1 MITSRLLVVSNLTP
15 KVYHHE
21 QNGKKNKSSKQ
32 TGRITDVPNPAMNE
46 NRLVEFDSK
55 LENLSNINFGP
66 VRNMDVSNDMSSLGT
81 LGQNKLDLKH
91 EIPRDDYILQPTGV
105 YENFDW
111 LFGDVIDGEHVRQ
124 NIAKFKDDINSSIFS
139 KPTVLYSEDD
149 SKYISST
156 TYNSLISLF
165 SESLNTM
172 NCPLNDMELYF
183 KTYWVKFNMIYPIVH
198 YHTTDVN
205 TMNLYLLA
213 SILSIGMAMS
223 RNQDAYN
230 ISIGLRNQLRT
241 FLYKEITETVQA
253 DLSLT
258 QALLLDH
265 FYSKMLGDCKHSRIS
280 QLFHGTAIG
289 FLRISGYF
297 DEEYSPD
304 FKLDFLMTPL
314 ELDKQWRKW
323 VYFETRKR
331 ISYFGFILDSQ
342 HSSLFRHTQ
351 LLSIFE
357 IQMDLPSSDALW
369 EADSACTFMSRF
381 KIQPR
386 GLLTRSRPC
395 WEIDTLR
402 LKGFNKKMEKSDAIS
417 DGYHGPSM
425 TIVRREGEW
434 PGFLWSLRRLMQPY
448 KEHQKEYSLECFS
461 QFSRLILLHGL
472 MSVSWDLNWR
482 GLFDLGFVSKKKLAE
497 LSDRLVI
504 SLFNWRGYYDTHIAM
519 TNTAG
524 TTKNYTNMNND
535 NEYAHFN
542 NYNNSILFWSNMTMY
557 YLSNITLHVDLA
569 LVLSFSNDYI
579 CSESTEAFEIYVK
592 KLTTHDKYENKRERI
607 EKWAESIDGRM
618 AQKES
623 AKLLK
628 LMLNDEDLV
637 EDIPHAPWSVY
648 VPSLIIWC
656 FEKYLMPSVSDLK
669 GDSDQRN
676 KSRFFNASE
685 KSFST
690 SKENA
695 LRYLTALSEYNLKE
709 EATYDSNEEFSY
721 WERQQ
726 CVCDVRFL
734 SRHLMEKFM
743 WANVKAL
750 RDNLDR
756 LLQKINQ

>member
-15 KVYHHE
+15 KVYHEE
-21 QNGKKNKSSKQ
+21 QNVKKDQISRQ
-32 TGRITDVPNPAMNE
+32 TPDATDVPDVAMNNNKLE
-46 NRLVEFDSK
+46 EFDDKTES
-55 LENLSNINFGP
+55 LSDLNNIEPMKNI
-66 VRNMDVSNDMSSLGT
+66 DVSNDMKSLQT
-81 LGQNKLDLKH
+81 FAQNELDIKH
-91 EIPRDDYILQPTGV
+91 EIPRDDYIIHPTGV

-124 NIAKFKDDINSSIFS
+124 NIARFRDDVNSSIF
-139 KPTVLYSEDD
+139 PRPNVVYPEDD
-149 SKYISST
+149 SKSISPT
-156 TYNSLISLF
+156 TYNNLISLF

-172 NCPLNDMELYF
+172 NCPLNDMEHYF
-183 KTYWVKFNMIYPIVH
+183 KTYWLKFNIIYPIVH

-205 TMNLYLLA
+205 KMNLYLLA

-223 RNQDAYN
+223 RNQEAYN
-230 ISIGLRNQLRT
+230 VSIGLRNQLRT
-241 FLYKEITETVQA
+241 FLYKEITETVKA
-253 DLSLT
+253 SLSLT

-297 DEEYSPD
+297 DEIYPPD
-304 FKLDFLMTPL
+304 FEVNSLMTPS
-314 ELDKQWRKW
+314 EMNMQWRNW
-323 VYFETRKR
+323 VFFETRKR

-369 EADSACTFMSRF
+369 EADCARTFISRL
-381 KIQPR
+381 KMQPK

-402 LKGFNKKMEKSDAIS
+402 LKGFNKKQEKSDAIS

-472 MSVSWDLNWR
+472 MSISWDLNWR
-482 GLFDLGFVSKKKLAE
+482 GLFDLGFVSRKKLGE

-504 SLFNWRGYYDTHIAM
+504 SLFNWRGYYDTHITM
-519 TNTAG
+519 TNM
-524 TTKNYTNMNND
+524 TKNDTNTNYD
-535 NEYAHFN
+535 NEDTHLN
-542 NYNNSILFWSNMTMY
+542 DYNNSILFWSNMTMY

-569 LVLSFSNDYI
+569 LVLSFFNDYI
-579 CSESTEAFEIYVK
+579 SSEPTEVFEIYLK
-592 KLTTHDKYENKRERI
+592 KLATHDKYENKREMV

-618 AQKES
+618 AEKES

-628 LMLNDEDLV
+628 LILNNEELV

-648 VPSLIIWC
+648 VPCLIIWC
-656 FEKYLMPSVSDLK
+656 FEKYLIPNLSDFK
-669 GDSDQRN
+669 GGSDQRD
-676 KSRFFNASE
+676 KSRFFEASE
-685 KSFST
+685 RSFLT

-695 LRYLTALSEYNLKE
+695 LRYLTALSECNLKVE
-709 EATYDSNEEFSY
+709 VTYDASDEFSY

-726 CVCDVRFL
+726 CVYDVIFL
-734 SRHLMEKFM
+734 SRHLLEKCM
-743 WANVKAL
+743 WANVKTL
-750 RDNLDR
+750 RDNFDR
-756 LLQKINQ
+756 LLQKVNQ